1 MPPTFTAGLHFSWLL
16 HSAPMNARRYFISAL
31 IGIVAGITG
40 GLFGIGGGIL
50 IVPGLVLLIGLLPHR
65 AHPTSGAA
73 VVVIAVAALSRF
85 GVDGSVDWPAA
96 LALFVGAGIGALMG
110 AVAIDRISSDR
121 LNRAFVAVLV
131 ISAIRLLIPP
141 DPVGAAGFSIDLTL
155 WAVLGLLTT
164 GAVAGLLAALV
175 GGGGGIVFV
184 PALAALYSM
193 DQHFA
198 QGTSLAA
205 MVPTTIVAAAAH
217 GRAGRID
224 WRVAGAVGV
233 GGVLGGLAGAELA
246 LGMDPLLLRRLFA
259 GLLMVLAA
267 RLLYSQRRLRHS
279 ATGH

>member
-1 MPPTFTAGLHFSWLL
+1 
-16 HSAPMNARRYFISAL
+16 MNALRYFISAL
-31 IGIVAGITG
+31 IGVAAGITG

-73 VVVIAVAALSRF
+73 VVVIAVAAASRF

-110 AVAIDRISSDR
+110 ALAIDRISPDW
-121 LNRAFVAVLV
+121 LTRAFVAVLV
-131 ISAIRLLIPP
+131 ISAIRLSIPP
-141 DPVGAAGFSIDLTL
+141 GPVQAAGFITSIDLTL

-164 GAVAGLLAALV
+164 GAVAGLLAAVL

-193 DQHFA
+193 NQHFA

-224 WRVAGAVGV
+224 WRIAGVVGV
-233 GGVLGGLAGAELA
+233 GGVFGGLAGAGLA
-246 LGMDPLLLRRLFA
+246 LGLDPVLLRRLFA
-259 GLLMVLAA
+259 GLLIVVAA
-267 RLLYSQRRLRHS
+267 RLLYSQRRLRDS
-279 ATGH
+279 ATEH